1 MCHPGYED
9 IVDLLID
16 NGAKSNIVDKN
27 GNTPKDRALISGY
40 SGIVNLLEGG
50 FSVSRRGIFCS

>member
-27 GNTPKDRALISGY
+27 GNTPKDRAIISGY
-40 SGIVNLLEGG
+40 SGIVDLLEGG

>member
-1 MCHPGYED
+1 MFHPGYED

>member
-1 MCHPGYED
+1 MCHPGDED

-27 GNTPKDRALISGY
+27 GNTPKDRAIISGY
-40 SGIVNLLEGG
+40 SGIVDLLEGG